1 MSVTVNDSAT
11 ELNAMPFSL
20 RYGCNREGVSADE
33 RLPSW
38 NRWLYGDVSV
48 RCWGGFPSQLSSDF
62 SVQWLLVVI
71 NGAGQREGTQTIAL
85 GLWFL
90 GFISF
95 LHNNLMMS
103 LLSLCT
109 QIQFL
114 RISMTLDSV
123 SDRCLRSVSDHVND
137 HVSDHVNDHV
147 NDHVSQCRTLN
158 VNP

>member
-1 MSVTVNDSAT
+1 MQADLLVAMYAPVAGQLCEIFPWFDRGQPLLSTLWESWSSQSAIHGKCQWLWMTVPQNSI
-11 ELNAMPFSL
+11 LNAMPFSL

-95 LHNNLMMS
+95 LHK
-103 LLSLCT
+103 
-109 QIQFL
+109 
-114 RISMTLDSV
+114 
-123 SDRCLRSVSDHVND
+123 
-137 HVSDHVNDHV
+137 
-147 NDHVSQCRTLN
+147 
-158 VNP
+158 